1 MPTLICYD
9 ISATPLRTKLGKKI
23 TEGGLDRI
31 NKSVYLGTITDSS
44 LTSLENELA
53 TLIRNHAGPGDSLI
67 IIAVTVLQ
75 VDQMRIYGNI
85 GPDKDEL
92 SGEKST
98 LIYWVKTQENCQILR
113 LAAEFGVFLKY
124 SRKS

>member
-9 ISATPLRTKLGKKI
+9 ITATSLRTKLGKKI
-23 TEGGLDRI
+23 TEAGLDRI
-31 NKSVYLGTITDSS
+31 NKSVYLGTITESS

-53 TLIRNHAGPGDSLI
+53 QLILGQAGPGDSLI
-67 IIAVTVLQ
+67 IIAVTTLQ

-98 LIYWVKTQENCQILR
+98 LIC
-113 LAAEFGVFLKY
+113 
-124 SRKS
+124 

>member
-1 MPTLICYD
+1 MRFLVF
-9 ISATPLRTKLGKKI
+9 SATGS
-23 TEGGLDRI
+23 
-31 NKSVYLGTITDSS
+31 KSKSIFIKSS

-53 TLIRNHAGPGDSLI
+53 TLIRDHAGPGDSLI

-75 VDQMRIYGNI
+75 VDQMRIYGSI

-98 LIYWVKTQENCQILR
+98 LIY
-113 LAAEFGVFLKY
+113 
-124 SRKS
+124 